1 MPKKLTVQD
10 VARNMK
16 ICIYGPQ
23 GAGKTTFAAMAQDHP
38 DMKDVLFLD
47 CEGGLMSVVSRGDI
61 HYERIRST
69 GQLEEIF
76 WKVANGDPE
85 YQRFKTFVIDSVTEL
100 QAVNIEEVVS
110 ESIEK
115 ERRRRRQQDIDR
127 SIDEPHLKD
136 YGKSTIRLR
145 RILRWYKNLPVN
157 IILTALPKYVYPPR
171 KEGQQEDDRQPTE
184 VRPDVTDKLGNALMG
199 LVDCVWYLYT
209 EDIRDENGNV
219 VGKGRFMLTQDYGPF
234 RAKTRGQRFAQALG
248 LVVKDPY
255 LPDLYELLLRT
266 EGGENADE
274 AQDE

>member
-1 MPKKLTVQD
+1 MPKKLTVRD

-16 ICIYGPQ
+16 ICVYGPQ

-61 HYERIRST
+61 HYERIHST
-69 GQLEEIF
+69 RQLEEIF

-100 QAVNIEEVVS
+100 QAVNLEEVVS
-110 ESIEK
+110 EAVEK
-115 ERRRRRQQDIDR
+115 EKRRRRQQETDR
-127 SIDEPHLKD
+127 SIDEPHLRD
-136 YGKSTIRLR
+136 YGKSTTQLR

-157 IILTALPKYVYPPR
+157 VILTALPKYIYPPK
-171 KEGQQEDDRQPTE
+171 KEGQQEGDQQPIE

-199 LVDCVWYLYT
+199 LVDAVWYLYT
-209 EDIRDENGNV
+209 EDVRDENGNV
-219 VGKGRFMLTQDYGPF
+219 VGKSRFMLTQDYGPF
-234 RAKTRGQRFAQALG
+234 RAKTRGQQFAQALG

-266 EGGENADE
+266 EGGENAAA